1 MWDYAMFIHAVDALT
16 IAVRDCKTFFPILV
30 GENSTVLL
38 KRNFYSAYTVSGNSS
53 VTFTKWSFHGVNRG
67 WEIHPWL

>member
-1 MWDYAMFIHAVDALT
+1 MWDYVMFIHAVDALT

-38 KRNFYSAYTVSGNSS
+38 KKNFYSAYTVGGW
-53 VTFTKWSFHGVNRG
+53 TFILDLQSEAFMV
-67 WEIHPWL
+67 